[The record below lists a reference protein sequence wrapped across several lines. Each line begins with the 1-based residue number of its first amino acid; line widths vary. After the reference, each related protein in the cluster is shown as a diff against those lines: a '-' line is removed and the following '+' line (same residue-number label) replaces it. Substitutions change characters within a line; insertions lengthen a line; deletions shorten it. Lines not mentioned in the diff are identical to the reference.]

1 MRLYLAMFHLLHS
14 VTGIQETSLCKS
26 SCYGRWQPHD
36 GHTIILHHFSVRN
49 WLLGVHYNFP
59 LVFSQLW
66 STHYIGFQTNN
77 SVRNFS
83 VMILGCFRTA
93 REENSK
99 AVGSHTMESQI
110 DTLRC
115 PQKNCNIKEDKG
127 KSMIRVLC
135 VLQLAKKSMS
145 WDKAKL
151 QWMHTTRTQNWWFY
165 DFTTEE

>member
-1 MRLYLAMFHLLHS
+1 MRLYLAMLHLLHS
-14 VTGIQETSLCKS
+14 ITSIQETSLCKS

-36 GHTIILHHFSVRN
+36 GHTIMPHHFSARN
-49 WLLGVHYNFP
+49 WYLGVHYSFP
-59 LVFSQLW
+59 LAFSQLW
-66 STHYIGFQTNN
+66 STHYIGFQINN

-99 AVGSHTMESQI
+99 AVGSHIMESQI

-115 PQKNCNIKEDKG
+115 LQKNCNTKEDKG

-135 VLQLAKKSMS
+135 VLQLAKKHVLGQSDITMN
-145 WDKAKL
+145 AYNI
-151 QWMHTTRTQNWWFY
+151 HTQNWWFY